1 MEEVKKQNIL
11 SRINFRDQR
20 VLMVGVILLITIV
33 VSLISPKFVEIRNIV
48 AIFQQVTV
56 LGILTMAMGLLLI
69 SGGIDLSIGNI
80 MVLSG
85 VVISKVITGE
95 EYRRG
100 NCLRPPHRL
109 SLRLCQWSDHC
120 QESLSAF
127 NHHFGDSQIFWA
139 HR

>member
-56 LGILTMAMGLLLI
+56 LGILTMAMGL
-69 SGGIDLSIGNI
+69 
-80 MVLSG
+80 
-85 VVISKVITGE
+85 
-95 EYRRG
+95 
-100 NCLRPPHRL
+100 
-109 SLRLCQWSDHC
+109 
-120 QESLSAF
+120 
-127 NHHFGDSQIFWA
+127 
-139 HR
+139 